1 MILRY
6 PLVHVDDVQPEN
18 MKKGEGWAISE
29 FRLPISGKNGSSTTL
44 FHSIFRPGS
53 THAKHLHSRCDEIAV
68 YLKGH
73 GTVGQ
78 GNECTEVRPGHCRL
92 MPRGS
97 EHFFHNETKDEEGL
111 VIGFYVGAKDVKD
124 TGYEFCGDVSDAD
137 LRKPRVKKF
146 SQGTFVHIDDVKP
159 SKMDE
164 KEGWSITDFRM
175 PIGRHTGSPTALFWA
190 KFMPGAVH
198 KKHRHENCE
207 ELYYVIRGHGLA
219 GAGPDR
225 AEVRGGHVH
234 YIPKGVEHFMH
245 NLSKTEPLEVIGVY
259 IGAGSVEETGYV
271 YTGDV
276 TEADLQLST
285 A

>member
-1 MILRY
+1 MSLRY
-6 PLVHVDDVQPEN
+6 PLVHVDDIQPEN
-18 MKKGEGWAISE
+18 MKKGDGWAISE

-53 THAKHLHSRCDEIAV
+53 THAKHLHRSCDEIAV

-73 GTVGQ
+73 GIVGQ
-78 GNECTEVRPGHCRL
+78 GNERTEVRPGHCRL
-92 MPRGS
+92 MPKGS
-97 EHFFHNETKDEEGL
+97 EHFFYNETKDEEGL
-111 VIGFYVGAKDVKD
+111 VIGFYVGATSVAD
-124 TGYEFCGDVSDAD
+124 TGYEFRGHATETD
-137 LRKPRVKKF
+137 LRMPRVRKF
-146 SQGTFVHIDDVKP
+146 SAGILVHIDDVKP
-159 SKMDE
+159 SQMNAKD
-164 KEGWSITDFRM
+164 GWSITDFRM
-175 PIGRHTGSPTALFWA
+175 PIGRHNGSPTALFWA

-219 GAGPDR
+219 GAGADR

-245 NLSKTEPLEVIGVY
+245 NLSRTEPLEVIGIYV
-259 IGAGSVEETGYV
+259 GAGSVEETGYV
-271 YTGDV
+271 YTGEV
-276 TEADLQLST
+276 SETDLALRT